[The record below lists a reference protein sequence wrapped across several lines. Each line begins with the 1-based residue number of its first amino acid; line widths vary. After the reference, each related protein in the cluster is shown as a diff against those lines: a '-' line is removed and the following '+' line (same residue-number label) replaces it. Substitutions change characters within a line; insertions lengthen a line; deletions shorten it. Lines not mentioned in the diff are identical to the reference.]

1 MNEKLQLYKTN
12 ISEYWKK
19 QSGLQKAT
27 IIGLPLLLIFII
39 TLTVFLTTKT
49 NLVPMYSNLSP
60 QETGQIKATLDARGI
75 QSEIVDNGS
84 TIKVPEEVVE
94 SLMVELAAEG
104 IPDSGNIDYSFF
116 GQNASFGMTDNE
128 FNMLKLESTQTELAN
143 LIKGI
148 DGINDAKVMI
158 SMPSDGIFVKDSQT
172 EASASIVL
180 NTKTG
185 YKFDQQQIKSLY
197 HLVSKS
203 IPNLPTDNIVI
214 TNQNFEYFDLEN
226 EENLSLIGNVASQLG
241 VKREIERDIQR
252 QVQQMLGTMMGP
264 DKVVVSVT
272 TDIDFTQENR
282 QENLVTPVNPE
293 NMEGIEISVERIT
306 ETFTGEGAQA
316 GGVVG
321 TGETDVPTYNANG
334 QSGNGDYERIEER
347 VNRDVNRI
355 TKDIVEAPYKI
366 RDLGIQVM
374 VEAPDPKNPA
384 SMPQERVDDIE
395 RILSTIVGTSINQD
409 ANNELTQEDIQ
420 DKIVVSVQEFNGKE
434 TIAPE
439 TQVINTIPLLVYIIG
454 GLLLVGLI
462 ILLFLL
468 IRKKKNKE
476 IEEEEILQPEPIFFD
491 QTIPDINDEKE
502 SDAEAR
508 RKQLEKLA
516 KDKPEDFAKLLRSW
530 LADE

>member
-1 MNEKLQLYKTN
+1 MKEKLLLYKTK
-12 ISEYWKK
+12 ISEYWKN
-19 QSGLQKAT
+19 QSGLQKTT
-27 IIGLPLLLIFII
+27 IIGLPLLLIFVIS
-39 TLTVFLTTKT
+39 LTVFFSTKT
-49 NLVPMYSNLSP
+49 TLVPMYSNLTP
-60 QETGQIKATLDARGI
+60 QETGQIKATLDSRGI
-75 QSEIVDNGS
+75 QSEIADNGT

-94 SLMVELAAEG
+94 TLMVELAAEG

-116 GQNASFGMTDNE
+116 GQNAGFGMTDNE

-158 SMPSDGIFVKDSQT
+158 SMPSDGIFVKDSQS

-180 NTKTG
+180 NTKPG
-185 YKFDQQQIKSLY
+185 YRFEQQQIKSLY

-226 EENLSLIGNVASQLG
+226 EEKLSVVGNVTSQLG
-241 VKREIERDIQR
+241 LKREIERDLQR

-264 DKVVVSVT
+264 NKIVVSVT

-282 QENLVTPVNPE
+282 QENLVTPVDPE

-306 ETFTGEGAQA
+306 ETFTGEGAAA
-316 GGVVG
+316 GGVAG
-321 TGETDVPTYNANG
+321 AGETDVPAYNSNG
-334 QSGNGDYERIEER
+334 QAGNGDYERIEER
-347 VNRDVNRI
+347 VNKDVNRI

-374 VEAPDPKNPA
+374 VEAPDPKDPA

-395 RILSTIVGTSINQD
+395 RILSTIVSTSINQD
-409 ANNELTQEDIQ
+409 ANNQLTQEEIQ
-420 DKIVVSVQEFNGKE
+420 DKIVVSVQEFNGKTTSAAE
-434 TIAPE
+434 TTPIQA
-439 TQVINTIPLLVYIIG
+439 IPIWVYIVG
-454 GLLLVGLI
+454 GFLVLGLI
-462 ILLFLL
+462 ILLFLFL
-468 IRKKKNKE
+468 RKKKDTE
-476 IEEEEILQPEPIFFD
+476 IEEELPLSEPVFFD
-491 QTIPDINDEKE
+491 HIPDVNEEKE
-502 SDAEAR
+502 SEATVR
-508 RKQLEKLA
+508 KKQLEKLA

>member
-1 MNEKLQLYKTN
+1 MKEKLLLYKTK

-19 QSGLQKAT
+19 QSGLQKTT
-27 IIGLPLLLIFII
+27 IIGLPLLLIFVISI
-39 TLTVFLTTKT
+39 TVFFTTKST
-49 NLVPMYSNLSP
+49 LVPLYSNLTP
-60 QETGQIKATLDARGI
+60 QETGQIKATLDSRGI
-75 QSEIVDNGS
+75 QSEIADNGS

-94 SLMVELAAEG
+94 TLMVELAAEG

-116 GQNASFGMTDNE
+116 GQNAGFGMTDNE

-158 SMPSDGIFVKDSQT
+158 SMPNEGIFVKDSQA

-180 NTKTG
+180 NTKPG
-185 YKFDQQQIKSLY
+185 YRFEQQQIKSLY

-226 EENLSLIGNVASQLG
+226 EENLSVVGNVVSQLDL
-241 VKREIERDIQR
+241 KREIERDIQR
-252 QVQQMLGTMMGP
+252 QVQQMLGTMMGQ
-264 DKVVVSVT
+264 DKIVVSVT

-282 QENLVTPVNPE
+282 QENLVTPVDPE

-306 ETFTGEGAQA
+306 ETFTGEGAAA

-334 QSGNGDYERIEER
+334 QAGNGDYERIEER
-347 VNRDVNRI
+347 VNKDVNRI
-355 TKDIVEAPYKI
+355 TKEIVEAPYKI

-374 VEAPDPKNPA
+374 VEAPDPKDPA
-384 SMPQERVDDIE
+384 SMPQERINDIE
-395 RILSTIVGTSINQD
+395 KILSTIVSTSINQD
-409 ANNELTQEDIQ
+409 ATNQLTEDEIQ
-420 DKIVVSVQEFNGKE
+420 DKIVVSVSEFNGK
-434 TIAPE
+434 TTTVPDTPAIAKVP
-439 TQVINTIPLLVYIIG
+439 IWVYIVG
-454 GLLLVGLI
+454 GLLVLGLI
-462 ILLFLL
+462 ILLFLFL
-468 IRKKKNKE
+468 RKKKDAE
-476 IEEEEILQPEPIFFD
+476 IEEELPQPEPVFFD
-491 QTIPDINDEKE
+491 HIPDVNEENE
-502 SDAEAR
+502 SEATVR

>member
-1 MNEKLQLYKTN
+1 MKEKLLLYKTK
-12 ISEYWKK
+12 ISEFWKK
-19 QSGLQKAT
+19 QSGLQKTT
-27 IIGLPLLLIFII
+27 ILGLPLLLILVVS
-39 TLTVFLTTKT
+39 LTVFFTTKT
-49 NLVPMYSNLSP
+49 TLVPLYSNLTP
-60 QETGQIKATLDARGI
+60 QETGQIKATLDSRGI
-75 QSEIVDNGS
+75 QSEIADNGS

-94 SLMVELAAEG
+94 TLMVDLAAEG

-116 GQNASFGMTDNE
+116 GENAGFGMTDNE

-158 SMPSDGIFVKDSQT
+158 SMPNDGIFVKDSEK

-180 NTKTG
+180 NTKPG
-185 YKFDQQQIKSLY
+185 YRFEQQQIKSLY

-226 EENLSLIGNVASQLG
+226 EENISVIGNVASQLEL
-241 VKREIERDIQR
+241 KREIEKDLQR

-264 DKVVVSVT
+264 DKIVVSVT

-293 NMEGIEISVERIT
+293 NMDGIEISVERIT
-306 ETFTGEGAQA
+306 ETFTGDGAAA

-321 TGETDVPTYNANG
+321 TGETDVPSYNTNG
-334 QSGNGDYERIEER
+334 QAGNGDYERIEER
-347 VNRDVNRI
+347 VNKDVNRI
-355 TKDIVEAPYKI
+355 TKEIVEAPYKI

-374 VEAPDPKNPA
+374 VEAPDPKDPA

-395 RILSTIVGTSINQD
+395 RILSTIVSTSINQD
-409 ANNELTQEDIQ
+409 ENNELTQEQIQ
-420 DKIVVSVQEFNGKE
+420 DKIVVSVQEFSGKSTTVAE
-434 TIAPE
+434 TPAIAK
-439 TQVINTIPLLVYIIG
+439 VPLWIYIVG
-454 GLLLVGLI
+454 GLLVLGLI
-462 ILLFLL
+462 ILLFLFL
-468 IRKKKNKE
+468 RKKRDTE
-476 IEEEEILQPEPIFFD
+476 IEDELPQSEPVFFD
-491 QTIPDINDEKE
+491 HIPDVNEEKE
-502 SDAEAR
+502 SDAVVK

>member
-1 MNEKLQLYKTN
+1 MKEKLLLYKTK

-19 QSGLQKAT
+19 QSGLQKTT
-27 IIGLPLLLIFII
+27 IIGLPLLLIFVIS
-39 TLTVFLTTKT
+39 LTVFFTTKST
-49 NLVPMYSNLSP
+49 LVPLYSNLTP
-60 QETGQIKATLDARGI
+60 QETGQIKATLDSRGI
-75 QSEIVDNGS
+75 QSEIADNGS

-94 SLMVELAAEG
+94 TLMVELAAEG

-116 GQNASFGMTDNE
+116 GQNAGFGMTDNE

-158 SMPSDGIFVKDSQT
+158 SMPNDGIFVKDSQA

-180 NTKTG
+180 NTKPG
-185 YKFDQQQIKSLY
+185 YRFEQEQIKSLY

-226 EENLSLIGNVASQLG
+226 EENLAVVGNVASQLEL
-241 VKREIERDIQR
+241 KREIERDLQR
-252 QVQQMLGTMMGP
+252 QVQKMLGTMMGP
-264 DKVVVSVT
+264 DKIVVSVT

-282 QENLVTPVNPE
+282 QENLVTPVDPE
-293 NMEGIEISVERIT
+293 NMEGIDISVERIT
-306 ETFTGEGAQA
+306 ETFSGDGAQV
-316 GGVVG
+316 GGLSG
-321 TGETDVPTYNANG
+321 TGENEVPAYNTGG
-334 QSGNGDYERIEER
+334 QAGSGDYERIEER
-347 VNRDVNRI
+347 VNKDVNRI

-374 VEAPDPKNPA
+374 VEAPDPKDPA

-395 RILSTIVGTSINQD
+395 RILSTIVSTSINQD
-409 ANNELTQEDIQ
+409 VNNQLTQQEIQ
-420 DKIVVSVQEFNGKE
+420 DKIVVSVQEFNGKSTTVSE
-434 TIAPE
+434 TP
-439 TQVINTIPLLVYIIG
+439 VISAIPLWVYILG
-454 GLLLVGLI
+454 GLLVLGLI
-462 ILLFLL
+462 ILLFLFL
-468 IRKKKNKE
+468 RKKKE
-476 IEEEEILQPEPIFFD
+476 PIIEEEVPETEPVFFD
-491 QTIPDINDEKE
+491 HIPDVNEEKE
-502 SDAEAR
+502 SEATVR

>member
-1 MNEKLQLYKTN
+1 MKENLLLYKTK

-19 QSGLQKAT
+19 QSGLQKVT
-27 IIGLPLLLIFII
+27 IIGLPLLLIFVIS
-39 TLTVFLTTKT
+39 LTVFFTTKT
-49 NLVPMYSNLSP
+49 TLVPMYSNLTP
-60 QETGQIKATLDARGI
+60 QETGQIKATLDSRGI
-75 QSEIVDNGS
+75 QSEIADNGS

-94 SLMVELAAEG
+94 TLMVELAAEG

-116 GQNASFGMTDNE
+116 GQNAGFGMTDNE

-148 DGINDAKVMI
+148 TGINDAKVMI
-158 SMPSDGIFVKDSQT
+158 TMPNEGIFVKDSQAV
-172 EASASIVL
+172 ASAAIIL
-180 NTKTG
+180 NTKPG
-185 YKFDQQQIKSLY
+185 YKFEQQQIKSLY

-214 TNQNFEYFDLEN
+214 RNQNLEYFDLEN
-226 EENLSLIGNVASQLG
+226 EEKLSVGGNVASQLEL
-241 VKREIERDIQR
+241 KREIERDLQR

-264 DKVVVSVT
+264 DKIVVSVT

-282 QENLVTPVNPE
+282 QENLVTPVDPE

-306 ETFTGEGAQA
+306 ETFTGEGAAA
-316 GGVVG
+316 GGVAG

-334 QSGNGDYERIEER
+334 QAGNGDYERIEER
-347 VNRDVNRI
+347 VNKDVNRI

-384 SMPQERVDDIE
+384 SMPQERVNDIE
-395 RILSTIVGTSINQD
+395 KILSTIVSTSINQ
-409 ANNELTQEDIQ
+409 NEKNQLTQEEIQ
-420 DKIVVSVQEFNGKE
+420 DKIVVSVQEFSGKTTSLTE
-434 TIAPE
+434 TPAIKS
-439 TQVINTIPLLVYIIG
+439 IPLWVYAVG
-454 GLLLVGLI
+454 GLLVLGLI
-462 ILLFLL
+462 ILLFLFL
-468 IRKKKNKE
+468 RKKKDTE
-476 IEEEEILQPEPIFFD
+476 IEEELPQAEPVFFD
-491 QTIPDINDEKE
+491 HIPDVNEEKE
-502 SDAEAR
+502 SGATVR
-508 RKQLEKLA
+508 KKQLEKLA

>member
-1 MNEKLQLYKTN
+1 MKENLTLYKTK

-19 QSGLQKAT
+19 QSALQKT
-27 IIGLPLLLIFII
+27 SIIGLPLLLI
-39 TLTVFLTTKT
+39 LVVSVAVFFTTKQT
-49 NLVPMYSNLSP
+49 LVPLYSNLTP
-60 QETGQIKATLDARGI
+60 QETGQIKANLDSRGI
-75 QSEIVDNGS
+75 QSEIADNGT

-94 SLMVELAAEG
+94 TLMVDLAAEG

-116 GQNASFGMTDNE
+116 GQNAGFGMTDNE

-158 SMPSDGIFVKDSQT
+158 SLPNEGIFVTDSQAV
-172 EASASIVL
+172 ASASIVL
-180 NTKTG
+180 NTKPG
-185 YKFDQQQIKSLY
+185 YKFDQQEIKSLY

-226 EENLSLIGNVASQLG
+226 EENLSGAGNIASQLDL
-241 VKREIERDIQR
+241 KREIERDIQR
-252 QVQQMLGTMMGP
+252 HVQQMLGTMMGQ

-282 QENLVTPVNPE
+282 QENLVTPVDQE

-306 ETFTGEGAQA
+306 ETFTGDGAEV

-321 TGETDVPTYNANG
+321 TGETDVPTYNADG
-334 QSGNGDYERIEER
+334 QAGNGDYERIEER
-347 VNRDVNRI
+347 VNKDVSRI
-355 TKDIVEAPYKI
+355 TRDIVEAPYKI

-374 VEAPDPKNPA
+374 VEAPDPENPA

-395 RILSTIVGTSINQD
+395 RILSTIVSTSINQD
-409 ANNELTQEDIQ
+409 VNNELTQEEIQ
-420 DKIVVSVQEFNGKE
+420 DKIVVSVQEFNGKSTTVTE
-434 TIAPE
+434 TPVTA
-439 TQVINTIPLLVYIIG
+439 TIPLYIYIIG
-454 GLLLVGLI
+454 GLLVVGII
-462 ILLFLL
+462 ILLLL
-468 IRKKKNKE
+468 FIRKKKEKRL
-476 IEEEEILQPEPIFFD
+476 EEEVPESEPIFFN
-491 QTIPDINDEKE
+491 QIPDVNEEKE
-502 SDAEAR
+502 TDASAR

-530 LADE
+530 LAEE

>member
-1 MNEKLQLYKTN
+1 MNEKLLLYKTK

-19 QSGLQKAT
+19 QSRLQKTT
-27 IIGLPLLLIFII
+27 IIGLPLLLIVII
-39 TLTVFLTTKT
+39 SLTVFITTKST
-49 NLVPMYSNLSP
+49 LVPLYSNLSP

-75 QSEIVDNGS
+75 QSEISNNGS
-84 TIKVPEEVVE
+84 TIKVPEEMVE

-116 GQNASFGMTDNE
+116 GQNAGFGMTDNE

-158 SMPSDGIFVKDSQT
+158 SMPSEGIFVKDIQN

-180 NTKTG
+180 NTKPG
-185 YKFDQQQIKSLY
+185 YKFDGQQIKSLY

-214 TNQNFEYFDLEN
+214 TNQYFEYFDLEN
-226 EENLSLIGNVASQLG
+226 NENLSAIGNVASQLDL
-241 VKREIERDIQR
+241 KREIERDIQR

-272 TDIDFTQENR
+272 TDIDFTKENR
-282 QENLVTPVNPE
+282 QESIVTPADTE
-293 NMEGIEISVERIT
+293 NMEGLEISVERIT
-306 ETFTGEGAQA
+306 ETYTGEGAQV
-316 GGVVG
+316 GGTPG
-321 TGETDVPTYNANG
+321 TGGNEVPAYNTNG

-384 SMPQERVDDIE
+384 SMPQERVEDIE

-409 ANNELTQEDIQ
+409 EDKVLTHEDIQ
-420 DKIVVSVQEFNGKE
+420 DKIVVSVQEFNGKATTVSE
-434 TIAPE
+434 TPVNEGLPIW
-439 TQVINTIPLLVYIIG
+439 IYIVG
-454 GLLLVGLI
+454 GLLILGLI
-462 ILLFLL
+462 ILLILVL
-468 IRKKKNKE
+468 RKKKVTE
-476 IEEEEILQPEPIFFD
+476 TEEEITQPEPVFFE
-491 QTIPDINDEKE
+491 QTIPDVNEEKE
-502 SDAEAR
+502 SDTTVR

-516 KDKPEDFAKLLRSW
+516 KDKPEDFAKLLRTW